1 MVRMLFHRVVLVG
14 AAILLQ
20 LALLVVMLV
29 RFERYFVYFYAVCF
43 LLSLLVVLAI
53 INGRSNPGYKIAWL
67 IPILLFP
74 IFGGLFYLMF
84 GQNHLSRRERKK
96 MAPLRE
102 EVHQLLPAE
111 NPVLR
116 QLERESP
123 EAANQ
128 ARYIEKRAYAPLTK
142 DLSLIHIY
150 LQVSRQ
156 GMGQRGRFGKRQLR
170 LPDGGRR

>member
-1 MVRMLFHRVVLVG
+1 
-14 AAILLQ
+14 
-20 LALLVVMLV
+20 MLV